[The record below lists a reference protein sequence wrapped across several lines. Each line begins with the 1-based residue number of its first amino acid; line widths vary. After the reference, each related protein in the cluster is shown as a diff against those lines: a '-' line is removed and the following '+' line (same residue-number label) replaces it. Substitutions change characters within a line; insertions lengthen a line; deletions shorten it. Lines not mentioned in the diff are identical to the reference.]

1 MSDVPARPPS
11 PVPPRRRSVI
21 GAILA
26 WARDLAFSV
35 VIAFV
40 VIIFIYQPVK
50 VEGNSMLPGLV
61 DQERIFVNKFGYR
74 FGIGS
79 IERGDLIVFWYP
91 GDLSKSFIKRVI
103 ALPGD
108 TIEIDRGTVI
118 LNGRPLREDY
128 VPAEYRDSISMPPRK
143 VDPGKYFVLG
153 DHRNSSNDSRAG
165 WLAPRSSI
173 YGKAVFVY
181 WPLARL
187 GPLK

>member
-1 MSDVPARPPS
+1 MSDVPAS
-11 PVPPRRRSVI
+11 QLTPVQPRRRPVI

-79 IERGDLIVFWYP
+79 IEHGDLIVFWYP
-91 GDLSKSFIKRVI
+91 GGPLEILHQARHRAS
-103 ALPGD
+103 GD
-108 TIEIDRGTVI
+108 TIEIDLGTVI

-128 VPAEYRDSISMPPRK
+128 VPPSTPIPFPCRRARWTPVSTSCSAITATPPTTAA
-143 VDPGKYFVLG
+143 L
-153 DHRNSSNDSRAG
+153 AG
-165 WLAPRSSI
+165 WPRVAASTAKPSSST
-173 YGKAVFVY
+173 GR
-181 WPLARL
+181 WPDWV
-187 GPLK
+187 P